1 MHTLAEGCQETLRLI
16 ADTFRLWWRNLLP
29 MLTWF
34 VAGFVGFRLS
44 ITVAIWL
51 GHHQHQNLA
60 VGVFSAGVLCQLV
73 AVVGMIRTCA
83 KSLHR
88 WRNAAAGTDETTDP
102 TQQHL
107 LELLSLTL
115 LPLVAVWSAWGFLE
129 ERIRVLA
136 VSYTVE
142 HGVGGDYIFQVV
154 DGAWKN
160 YLPAIVVLLVL
171 RRAIEA
177 VDDRWPSRPAKFLQV
192 WTEAFFLLLVVVVT
206 PQVVGMVKTWIGERT
221 FWFAVVD
228 WWESARD
235 WFAGINIPIPAGLEF
250 LWGTFW
256 ETLWPLFKNGVGEP
270 LTWLAITAV
279 VFGHRALS
287 GSGLIKGTR
296 LEGRLAGATVPVAQ
310 TRMAR
315 MTHKAPNL
323 LLGGLREK
331 FYPTL
336 NAFRLLVRVG
346 PVFLGVVCL
355 VYSLHFVANGW
366 AFHQLLRLTG
376 TTERPWNL
384 MSWELIDFVRGCVF
398 DTLRIALL
406 AAAFDQC
413 LSVAAEKRAESAQ
426 DTPPPDD
433 PATPSGATAPE
444 PVNA

>member
-1 MHTLAEGCQETLRLI
+1 MHTLAEGCQEALRLI

-34 VAGFVGFRLS
+34 IAGFVGFRLS
-44 ITVAIWL
+44 ITFAIWL
-51 GHHQHQNLA
+51 GYHQHRNLA

-73 AVVGMIRTCA
+73 AIVGMIRTCA
-83 KSLHR
+83 GSLRR
-88 WRNAAAGTDETTDP
+88 WRSAAAGPDETTDP

-142 HGVGGDYIFQVV
+142 HGIGGDYIFKVI
-154 DGAWKN
+154 DGAWKGF
-160 YLPAIVVLLVL
+160 LPAIAVLLVL
-171 RRAIEA
+171 RRVIEA

-192 WTEAFFLLLVVVVT
+192 WTEAFFLLLVVVIT
-206 PQVVGMVKTWIGERT
+206 PQVVGMAKTWISERT
-221 FWFAVVD
+221 FWFATVD
-228 WWESARD
+228 WWDDTKE
-235 WFAGINIPIPAGLEF
+235 WFADINVPIPAGLEF

-256 ETLWPLFKNGVGEP
+256 ETLWPLFKEGVAEP
-270 LTWLAITAV
+270 LTWLAVTAV

-287 GSGLIKGTR
+287 GSNLIKGTR
-296 LEGRLAGATVPVAQ
+296 LEGRLTGRTAPAAEG
-310 TRMAR
+310 RIAR
-315 MTHKAPNL
+315 LANQAPNL
-323 LLGGLREK
+323 VLGGLREK

-355 VYSLHFVANGW
+355 VYSLHFVANEW
-366 AFHQLLRLTG
+366 FFHRLLRLSGVTDQ
-376 TTERPWNL
+376 PWNL
-384 MSWELIDFVRGCVF
+384 MWWELMDFVRACLF

-413 LSVAAEKRAESAQ
+413 LSVAAEKRAESAAA
-426 DTPPPDD
+426 DPPAD
-433 PATPSGATAPE
+433 PTPE
-444 PVNA
+444 PAPAAV